1 MLELAKIR
9 AFDKL
14 FDVTS
19 VEEEDI
25 TTAFSAHNIAESKEF
40 VAIMNEAKIKYDQ
53 KL

>member
-1 MLELAKIR
+1 MAKIR

-14 FDVTS
+14 FDVTG

-25 TTAFSAHNIAESKEF
+25 TAAFSAHNIADSKEF
-40 VAIMNEAKIKYDQ
+40 VAIMSEAKVKYDQ